1 MPVDDNASEA
11 ADGGVPAKRP
21 KHKESQ
27 KADGKKRGF
36 GPPAAGYVCKACNQP
51 GHWLE
56 LCPRYE
62 EYKAGP
68 PPPGYVCARCS
79 QAGHWVHNCA
89 AATGKY
95 REHSAARP
103 QEEVGPDVVVSADAR
118 DVGAELAENLEE
130 DAPEV
135 VALLCK
141 CVQLLGEAEAR
152 QLVVQTWQTENA
164 GGLLT
169 QDGSNRRRTPGGVFL
184 WLVKQKLSSVDRA
197 RLFRRPA

>member
-1 MPVDDNASEA
+1 MSRPPSLPQPSNADDDGVVCMPVDDNASEA

-79 QAGHWVHNCA
+79 QAG
-89 AATGKY
+89 
-95 REHSAARP
+95 
-103 QEEVGPDVVVSADAR
+103 
-118 DVGAELAENLEE
+118 
-130 DAPEV
+130 
-135 VALLCK
+135 
-141 CVQLLGEAEAR
+141 
-152 QLVVQTWQTENA
+152 
-164 GGLLT
+164 
-169 QDGSNRRRTPGGVFL
+169 RRRRIS
-184 WLVKQKLSSVDRA
+184 W
-197 RLFRRPA
+197 